1 MAGRRG
7 RAGGPG
13 GGARIQTVRATRLRL
28 TTGTAALVALAG
40 AAAFAVTTEGRLA
53 RLADAL
59 AALALLLLGLGLLRR
74 RPSLV
79 PWAILSCAGSYL
91 AVRSGNATVDGWAAA
106 VGTLLLLAAE
116 LASWSIDQDARI
128 VVERELVVRRTLILA
143 ALALAALV
151 VDFLLLA
158 TSAVSSSP
166 GVLLA
171 IVGTVSAVAAVGFVL
186 RLLRPGSQAPG
197 PLQ

>member
-1 MAGRRG
+1 M
-7 RAGGPG
+7 
-13 GGARIQTVRATRLRL
+13 
-28 TTGTAALVALAG
+28 
-40 AAAFAVTTEGRLA
+40 
-53 RLADAL
+53 
-59 AALALLLLGLGLLRR
+59 
-74 RPSLV
+74 
-79 PWAILSCAGSYL
+79 
-91 AVRSGNATVDGWAAA
+91 RSGNATVDGWAAA

>member
-1 MAGRRG
+1 
-7 RAGGPG
+7 
-13 GGARIQTVRATRLRL
+13 
-28 TTGTAALVALAG
+28 
-40 AAAFAVTTEGRLA
+40 
-53 RLADAL
+53 
-59 AALALLLLGLGLLRR
+59 
-74 RPSLV
+74 
-79 PWAILSCAGSYL
+79 
-91 AVRSGNATVDGWAAA
+91 VRSGNATVDGWAAA